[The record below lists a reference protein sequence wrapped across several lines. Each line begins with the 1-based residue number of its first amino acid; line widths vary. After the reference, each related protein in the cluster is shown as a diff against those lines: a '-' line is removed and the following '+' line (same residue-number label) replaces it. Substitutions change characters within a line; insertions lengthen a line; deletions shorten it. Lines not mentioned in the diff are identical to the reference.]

1 MAYHLCIL
9 EVFRGEIPTPP
20 AHRAALKM
28 DLVLIAGSFA
38 STTFTIK
45 PVSEAGQNFLGF
57 ATESV
62 TIGKSDLSRAE
73 RAVAAKGLK
82 MGRRELWS
90 DGSFT
95 DVL

>member
-62 TIGKSDLSRAE
+62 TISKSDLSRAE